1 MALDKMVFKED
12 EVERLQTKMRLVS
25 QDTNR
30 LYLQLRGQTNNWG
43 GIPLGSDLIRAQTLI
58 NELTVEAEKLEDI
71 IRLVVK
77 GVQGAQDENKRQ
89 ANQLFQQFGTL
100 GGMFGKLGGGSAS
113 GQFPIPTYAQKMVT
127 KLITSIASLM
137 GRDELNS
144 DPLVQ
149 KLQTTVKNSGLGT
162 IDSIAA
168 HSKLKDIYQARDQ
181 IAKAQTAYKVYQ
193 AFGNETQMDAMHK
206 LAEDARQNLK
216 YLGIDDVHYKAGKDL
231 SGYFKKPAVKACD
244 YDPSITTSS
253 VPLVQNESYLLML
266 RMAMEPGDQGAWAK
280 RQLVGERLNIPPM
293 ELPDGTPI
301 TAYNNE
307 NEITLNYFNAHVLK
321 PNETNSLSA
330 YYLWLES
337 TYGMTEWRK
346 KVVQADAVTRAF
358 VGSLI
363 EETVMGVVDT
373 VTFTFHFV
381 IDPEKT
387 TQEMADTASYLMQH
401 PEVLAEAAKK
411 MYHNFNEG
419 TPEEKASMLGAAAS
433 VLVPGLSVTKGT
445 KVGKVADGVQDFATK
460 AMEGVKDLNKVLQ
473 NSGHLAELP
482 KFKPFLSTPEG
493 VPFSVGKIPMDS
505 NPLPKTFVQEH
516 YINEMNGLG
525 DVKGGK
531 IEGTGKNK
539 LPNRTIDSL
548 YEKTQNVRGDI
559 NREIEKIGNS
569 DEYKNLSKTQR
580 DKLDRKL
587 RKLSSGNVA
596 VADVSIPDIKKEFQ
610 AHSQIH
616 SSDSV
621 GSNVGDFSSSK
632 VDKSLE
638 TYVDDEFPRFN
649 DTEAKILEDIASQIK
664 DPNVKGRID
673 LFTELDACQSCS
685 NLIMEFRRKFPNIEL
700 NVYSKNMK

>member
-12 EVERLQTKMRLVS
+12 EVERLQTKIKLVS

-71 IRLVVK
+71 IRLAVK

-89 ANQLFQQFGTL
+89 ANQLFQQLGTL

-113 GQFPIPTYAQKMVT
+113 GQFPIPTYAQKIVT
-127 KLITSIASLM
+127 KLITSVAALM

-193 AFGNETQMDAMHK
+193 AFGNKTQMDAMHK
-206 LAEDARQNLK
+206 LAEDARQKLK
-216 YLGIDDVHYKAGKDL
+216 YLGIDEVHYKAGKDL
-231 SGYFKKPAVKACD
+231 SGYFKKPVVKACD

-253 VPLVQNESYLLML
+253 VPLVQNESYMLML

-293 ELPDGTPI
+293 KLPDGTPI
-301 TAYNNE
+301 TAYNNK

-330 YYLWLES
+330 YYSWLES

-387 TQEMADTASYLMQH
+387 TQEMADTASYIMQH

-482 KFKPFLSTPEG
+482 RFKPFLSTPEG
-493 VPFSVGKIPMDS
+493 VPLSVGKIPMDS
-505 NPLPKTFVQEH
+505 NSLPKTFVQEH
-516 YINEMNGLG
+516 YINEMNGFG

-531 IEGTGKNK
+531 IEGTGKANK
-539 LPNRTIDSL
+539 ANLKNIDDFINGNKNFNEVIEDYAKIYKEQVDSNKPWSWDDTIPGGDSL
-548 YEKTQNVRGDI
+548 SAAQKRKIKEMAVANRHIPEIKVTKVDGMRYGFADFAGAGVVKETVQLPEK
-559 NREIEKIGNS
+559 S
-569 DEYKNLSKTQR
+569 W
-580 DKLDRKL
+580 
-587 RKLSSGNVA
+587 KLSDKEQFKWLDEQIGGTRKGMTWHHTEIPGKMELVPFGIHNITPHNGGRTA
-596 VADVSIPDIKKEFQ
+596 GMWAD
-610 AHSQIH
+610 A
-616 SSDSV
+616 
-621 GSNVGDFSSSK
+621 
-632 VDKSLE
+632 
-638 TYVDDEFPRFN
+638 PR
-649 DTEAKILEDIASQIK
+649 
-664 DPNVKGRID
+664 
-673 LFTELDACQSCS
+673 
-685 NLIMEFRRKFPNIEL
+685 
-700 NVYSKNMK
+700 

>member
-12 EVERLQTKMRLVS
+12 EVERLQTKIKLVS

-71 IRLVVK
+71 IRLAVK

-89 ANQLFQQFGTL
+89 ANQLFQQLGTL

-193 AFGNETQMDAMHK
+193 AFGNKTQMDAMHK
-206 LAEDARQNLK
+206 LAEDARQKLK
-216 YLGIDDVHYKAGKDL
+216 YLGIDEVHYQAGKDL
-231 SGYFKKPAVKACD
+231 SGYFKKPVVKACD
-244 YDPSITTSS
+244 YDPSITSSS

-358 VGSLI
+358 MGSLI

-373 VTFTFHFV
+373 VTFTFHFI

-387 TQEMADTASYLMQH
+387 TQEMADTASYIMQH

-482 KFKPFLSTPEG
+482 KFKPFLSTSEG
-493 VPFSVGKIPMDS
+493 VPFSVGKIPLDS

-516 YINEMNGLG
+516 YINEMNGFG

-531 IEGTGKNK
+531 IEGTGDFDYKEWADMPVSGQVKLAPNGQRLISIRDLKLFTKDMNGKSIKVVIDEKGKILPDFAAGGFDPRTGQIVLKKDPTYLSAMHESYHAKQWIEIGKEKYLKLSTLEREEYVYNKIMKNK
-539 LPNRTIDSL
+539 DL
-548 YEKTQNVRGDI
+548 YTSE
-559 NREIEKIGNS
+559 EILFS
-569 DEYKNLSKTQR
+569 QR
-580 DKLDRKL
+580 YIYKL
-587 RKLSSGNVA
+587 RNGEW
-596 VADVSIPDIKKEFQ
+596 PPPEW
-610 AHSQIH
+610 
-616 SSDSV
+616 
-621 GSNVGDFSSSK
+621 
-632 VDKSLE
+632 
-638 TYVDDEFPRFN
+638 
-649 DTEAKILEDIASQIK
+649 
-664 DPNVKGRID
+664 KGV
-673 LFTELDACQSCS
+673 E
-685 NLIMEFRRKFPNIEL
+685 
-700 NVYSKNMK
+700 

>member
-12 EVERLQTKMRLVS
+12 EVERLQTKIRLVS

-43 GIPLGSDLIRAQTLI
+43 GIPLGSDLIRGQTLI

-71 IRLVVK
+71 IRLALK

-89 ANQLFQQFGTL
+89 ANQLFQQLGTL

-127 KLITSIASLM
+127 KLITSVAALM

-149 KLQTTVKNSGLGT
+149 KLQTTVKNSGPGT
-162 IDSIAA
+162 VDSIAA

-193 AFGNETQMDAMHK
+193 AFGNKTQMDAMHN
-206 LAEDARQNLK
+206 LAEDARQKLK
-216 YLGIDDVHYKAGKDL
+216 YLGIDEVHYQAGKDL

-253 VPLVQNESYLLML
+253 VALVQNESYLLMI
-266 RMAMEPGDQGAWAK
+266 RMAMESGEQGAWAK

-301 TAYNNE
+301 TAYNNK
-307 NEITLNYFNAHVLK
+307 NEITLNYFKAHVLK
-321 PNETNSLSA
+321 PNETNSILA
-330 YYLWLES
+330 YYSWLES

-358 VGSLI
+358 MGSLI

-445 KVGKVADGVQDFATK
+445 KVGKVADGVQDFTTK

-505 NPLPKTFVQEH
+505 NSLPKTFVQEH
-516 YINEMNGLG
+516 YINEMNGFG

-531 IEGTGKNK
+531 IEGTGEVPKIKSAKEVEIVNQRGES
-539 LPNRTIDSL
+539 LGEFDEIDL
-548 YEKTQNVRGDI
+548 VKKIFYE
-559 NREIEKIGNS
+559 
-569 DEYKNLSKTQR
+569 
-580 DKLDRKL
+580 DKSAQGLDRVNPKTGLPAQTPQQFADKQILTKTRNRINELQNATSTRATKNGSTEIPDLDSIKNIREFVFRLDGNTPELKQAVENSLNQL
-587 RKLSSGNVA
+587 RK
-596 VADVSIPDIKKEFQ
+596 
-610 AHSQIH
+610 
-616 SSDSV
+616 
-621 GSNVGDFSSSK
+621 
-632 VDKSLE
+632 
-638 TYVDDEFPRFN
+638 EFP
-649 DTEAKILEDIASQIK
+649 DY
-664 DPNVKGRID
+664 
-673 LFTELDACQSCS
+673 
-685 NLIMEFRRKFPNIEL
+685 KFSAVFGGE
-700 NVYSKNMK
+700 

>member
-1 MALDKMVFKED
+1 
-12 EVERLQTKMRLVS
+12 
-25 QDTNR
+25 
-30 LYLQLRGQTNNWG
+30 
-43 GIPLGSDLIRAQTLI
+43 
-58 NELTVEAEKLEDI
+58 
-71 IRLVVK
+71 
-77 GVQGAQDENKRQ
+77 
-89 ANQLFQQFGTL
+89 
-100 GGMFGKLGGGSAS
+100 MFGKLGGGSAN

-127 KLITSIASLM
+127 KLITSIAALM

-193 AFGNETQMDAMHK
+193 AFENKTQMDAMHK
-206 LAEDARQNLK
+206 LAEDARQKLK
-216 YLGIDDVHYKAGKDL
+216 YLGIDEVHYQAGKDL

-387 TQEMADTASYLMQH
+387 TQEMADTASYIMQH

-433 VLVPGLSVTKGT
+433 VLVPGLSVTKGI

-482 KFKPFLSTPEG
+482 RFKPFLSTPEG

-531 IEGTGKNK
+531 IEVPYGTQIDKVGNK
-539 LPNRTIDSL
+539 KTLKPNAKYTTPEGYTYETNEFGRIDSV
-548 YEKTQNVRGDI
+548 E
-559 NREIEKIGNS
+559 
-569 DEYKNLSKTQR
+569 
-580 DKLDRKL
+580 
-587 RKLSSGNVA
+587 
-596 VADVSIPDIKKEFQ
+596 ADLQLGKGTRNKYAQ
-610 AHSQIH
+610 
-616 SSDSV
+616 
-621 GSNVGDFSSSK
+621 SNVG
-632 VDKSLE
+632 E
-638 TYVDDEFPRFN
+638 TDRIRGDYPERDDGGHLIGSQF
-649 DTEAKILEDIASQIK
+649 KGSGDIDNLVPMNSQINEAGGK
-664 DPNVKGRID
+664 WHQMEQEWASALERKENVKVKITPQYTSNAARPDSFTVEYSIDGGRTKKI
-673 LFTELDACQSCS
+673 T
-685 NLIMEFRRKFPNIEL
+685 IE
-700 NVYSKNMK
+700 NQIGG

>member
-12 EVERLQTKMRLVS
+12 EVERLQTKIRLVS

-71 IRLVVK
+71 IRLAVK

-100 GGMFGKLGGGSAS
+100 GGMFGKLGGGNAS

-127 KLITSIASLM
+127 NLITSIAALM

-149 KLQTTVKNSGLGT
+149 KLQTTVKNSRLGT

-168 HSKLKDIYQARDQ
+168 QSKLKDIYQARDQ

-193 AFGNETQMDAMHK
+193 AFGNKTQMDAMHK
-206 LAEDARQNLK
+206 LAEDARQKLK
-216 YLGIDDVHYKAGKDL
+216 YLGIDEVHYQAGKDL

-301 TAYNNE
+301 TAYNNK

-387 TQEMADTASYLMQH
+387 TQEMADTASYIMQH
-401 PEVLAEAAKK
+401 PEVLVEAAKK

-531 IEGTGKNK
+531 IEGTGKKTGKLELSDFKEEIMNTKPMNSPVPKKWYDKGGTISLDKSGTWTYTNK
-539 LPNRTIDSL
+539 EGISVSYPNG
-548 YEKTQNVRGDI
+548 Y
-559 NREIEKIGNS
+559 
-569 DEYKNLSKTQR
+569 
-580 DKLDRKL
+580 
-587 RKLSSGNVA
+587 
-596 VADVSIPDIKKEFQ
+596 P
-610 AHSQIH
+610 
-616 SSDSV
+616 
-621 GSNVGDFSSSK
+621 DFSAYYHPTVKPVPIEVTVPKNPQEDFKKANLEAGLNKDSDPPVPASNK
-632 VDKSLE
+632 PPEGYSWHHHEDGKTMILVD
-638 TYVDDEFPRFN
+638 
-649 DTEAKILEDIASQIK
+649 EDIH
-664 DPNVKGRID
+664 R
-673 LFTELDACQSCS
+673 
-685 NLIMEFRRKFPNIEL
+685 EFRHIGGQSTVNG
-700 NVYSKNMK
+700 KNKKGE

>member
-12 EVERLQTKMRLVS
+12 EVERLQTKIRLVS

-71 IRLVVK
+71 IRLAVK
-77 GVQGAQDENKRQ
+77 GIQSAQDENKRQ
-89 ANQLFQQFGTL
+89 ADQLFQQFSTL
-100 GGMFGKLGGGSAS
+100 GGVFGKLGGGNAS

-127 KLITSIASLM
+127 NLITSVAALM

-162 IDSIAA
+162 VDSIAA

-193 AFGNETQMDAMHK
+193 AFGNKTQMDAMHN
-206 LAEDARQNLK
+206 LAEDARQKLK
-216 YLGIDDVHYKAGKDL
+216 YLGIDEVHYQAGKDL

-244 YDPSITTSS
+244 YDPSINTSS

-358 VGSLI
+358 MGSLI

-445 KVGKVADGVQDFATK
+445 KAGKVADGVQDFATK
-460 AMEGVKDLNKVLQ
+460 AMEGVKGLNKVLQ

-505 NPLPKTFVQEH
+505 NSLPKTFVQEH
-516 YINEMNGLG
+516 YINEMNGFG

-531 IEGTGKNK
+531 IEGTGEVPKIKSAKEVEIVNQRGES
-539 LPNRTIDSL
+539 LGEFDEIDL
-548 YEKTQNVRGDI
+548 VKKIFYE
-559 NREIEKIGNS
+559 
-569 DEYKNLSKTQR
+569 
-580 DKLDRKL
+580 DKSAQGLDRVNPKTGLPAQTPQQFADKQILTKTRNRINELQNATSTRATKNGSTEIPDLDSIKNIREFVFRLDGNTPELKQAVENSLNQL
-587 RKLSSGNVA
+587 RK
-596 VADVSIPDIKKEFQ
+596 
-610 AHSQIH
+610 
-616 SSDSV
+616 
-621 GSNVGDFSSSK
+621 
-632 VDKSLE
+632 
-638 TYVDDEFPRFN
+638 EFP
-649 DTEAKILEDIASQIK
+649 DY
-664 DPNVKGRID
+664 
-673 LFTELDACQSCS
+673 
-685 NLIMEFRRKFPNIEL
+685 KFSAVFGGE
-700 NVYSKNMK
+700 

>member
-1 MALDKMVFKED
+1 
-12 EVERLQTKMRLVS
+12 TKIRLVS

-71 IRLVVK
+71 IRLAVK

-89 ANQLFQQFGTL
+89 ADQLFQQFSTL
-100 GGMFGKLGGGSAS
+100 GGMFGKLGGGNAS
-113 GQFPIPTYAQKMVT
+113 GQFPIPTYAQKMV
-127 KLITSIASLM
+127 KNLITSVAALM

-149 KLQTTVKNSGLGT
+149 KLQITVKNSGLGT
-162 IDSIAA
+162 IDSITAQ
-168 HSKLKDIYQARDQ
+168 SKLKDIYQARDQ

-193 AFGNETQMDAMHK
+193 AFGNKTQMEAMHK
-206 LAEDARQNLK
+206 LAEDARQKLK
-216 YLGIDDVHYKAGKDL
+216 YLGIDEVHYQAGKDL
-231 SGYFKKPAVKACD
+231 SGYFKKPVVKACD

-266 RMAMEPGDQGAWAK
+266 RMAMETGEQGAWAK

-301 TAYNNE
+301 TAYNNR

-321 PNETNSLSA
+321 PNETNSLSV
-330 YYLWLES
+330 YYSWLES

-363 EETVMGVVDT
+363 EENVMGVVDT

-387 TQEMADTASYLMQH
+387 TQEMADTASYIMEH

-460 AMEGVKDLNKVLQ
+460 AMEGVKDLNKVIQ

-493 VPFSVGKIPMDS
+493 VPFSIGKIPLDS

-516 YINEMNGLG
+516 YINEMNGFG

-531 IEGTGKNK
+531 IEGTGKGQTDHRLVDQFDEAENFIGK
-539 LPNRTIDSL
+539 RTQSEIDALAHDPAHAGS
-548 YEKTQNVRGDI
+548 TRQID
-559 NREIEKIGNS
+559 IEKGKH
-569 DEYKNLSKTQR
+569 EARVGLELEEMK
-580 DKLDRKL
+580 KLDGPIARDPSGKAEFIDAKGQAWDVKSFNSNYPPKKGGY
-587 RKLSSGNVA
+587 KLSSA
-596 VADVSIPDIKKEFQ
+596 MRSI
-610 AHSQIH
+610 
-616 SSDSV
+616 
-621 GSNVGDFSSSK
+621 N
-632 VDKSLE
+632 KSLSE
-638 TYVDDEFPRFN
+638 GENV
-649 DTEAKILEDIASQIK
+649 ILDVTNLSIENKAELLHEISIQ
-664 DPNVKGRID
+664 GFID
-673 LFTELDACQSCS
+673 KVVTW
-685 NLIMEFRRKFPNIEL
+685 P
-700 NVYSKNMK
+700 

>member
-12 EVERLQTKMRLVS
+12 EVERLQTKIKLVS

-71 IRLVVK
+71 IRLAVK

-127 KLITSIASLM
+127 KLITSVAALM

-162 IDSIAA
+162 IDSITAQ
-168 HSKLKDIYQARDQ
+168 SKLKDIYQAWDQ

-193 AFGNETQMDAMHK
+193 AFGNKTQMDAMHK
-206 LAEDARQNLK
+206 LAEDARQKLK
-216 YLGIDDVHYKAGKDL
+216 YLGIDEVHYQAGKDL
-231 SGYFKKPAVKACD
+231 SGYFKKPVVKACD

-253 VPLVQNESYLLML
+253 VPLVQNESYMLML

-301 TAYNNE
+301 TAYNNN
-307 NEITLNYFNAHVLK
+307 NEITLNYFKAHVLK
-321 PNETNSLSA
+321 PNETNSILA
-330 YYLWLES
+330 YYSWLES

-346 KVVQADAVTRAF
+346 KVVQADTVTRAF
-358 VGSLI
+358 MGSLI

-387 TQEMADTASYLMQH
+387 TQEMADTASYLMKH

-445 KVGKVADGVQDFATK
+445 KVGIVADGVQDFATK
-460 AMEGVKDLNKVLQ
+460 AMEGVKDLNKVIQ

-493 VPFSVGKIPMDS
+493 VPFSVGKIPLDS
-505 NPLPKTFVQEH
+505 NSLPKTFVQEH
-516 YINEMNGLG
+516 YINEMNGFG

-531 IEGTGKNK
+531 IEGTGKKTGKLELSDITKELMATKPMNSRLPEKWYAKGGTISIDEKGTWMYTNK
-539 LPNRTIDSL
+539 EGISVSYPNGYPDFSPYSHPTI
-548 YEKTQNVRGDI
+548 KPV
-559 NREIEKIGNS
+559 EIKVASPKNNKKDFENANS
-569 DEYKNLSKTQR
+569 EAG
-580 DKLDRKL
+580 L
-587 RKLSSGNVA
+587 RKDSDPPVPSKNEPPEGYTWHHHEDGKTMVLVED
-596 VADVSIPDIKKEFQ
+596 DVHDEFKHTGGQ
-610 AHSQIH
+610 
-616 SSDSV
+616 
-621 GSNVGDFSSSK
+621 SK
-632 VDKSLE
+632 V
-638 TYVDDEFPRFN
+638 N
-649 DTEAKILEDIASQIK
+649 
-664 DPNVKGRID
+664 G
-673 LFTELDACQSCS
+673 
-685 NLIMEFRRKFPNIEL
+685 
-700 NVYSKNMK
+700 KNKNSEE

>member
-12 EVERLQTKMRLVS
+12 EVERLQTKIRQVS

-71 IRLVVK
+71 IRLAVK

-89 ANQLFQQFGTL
+89 ANQLFQQLGTL
-100 GGMFGKLGGGSAS
+100 GGIFGKLGGGSAS

-127 KLITSIASLM
+127 NLITSVAALM

-193 AFGNETQMDAMHK
+193 AFGNKTQMDAMHK
-206 LAEDARQNLK
+206 LAEDARQKLK
-216 YLGIDDVHYKAGKDL
+216 YLGIDEVHYQAGKDL
-231 SGYFKKPAVKACD
+231 SGYFKKPVVKACD
-244 YDPSITTSS
+244 YDPSITSSS

-387 TQEMADTASYLMQH
+387 TQEMADTASYIMQH
-401 PEVLAEAAKK
+401 PQVLAEAAKK

-473 NSGHLAELP
+473 NSGHLAEFP
-482 KFKPFLSTPEG
+482 KFKPFLSTSEG
-493 VPFSVGKIPMDS
+493 VPFSVGKIPLDS

-516 YINEMNGLG
+516 YINEMNGFG

-531 IEGTGKNK
+531 IEGTGKKTGKLELSDFTDEIMNTKPMNSPVPKKWYDKGGTILLDKSGTWTYTNK
-539 LPNRTIDSL
+539 EGISVSYPNG
-548 YEKTQNVRGDI
+548 Y
-559 NREIEKIGNS
+559 
-569 DEYKNLSKTQR
+569 
-580 DKLDRKL
+580 
-587 RKLSSGNVA
+587 
-596 VADVSIPDIKKEFQ
+596 P
-610 AHSQIH
+610 
-616 SSDSV
+616 
-621 GSNVGDFSSSK
+621 DFSAYYHPTVKPVPIEVTVPKNPQEDFKKANLEAGLNKDSDPPVPASNK
-632 VDKSLE
+632 PPEGYSWHHHEDGKTMILVD
-638 TYVDDEFPRFN
+638 
-649 DTEAKILEDIASQIK
+649 EDIH
-664 DPNVKGRID
+664 R
-673 LFTELDACQSCS
+673 
-685 NLIMEFRRKFPNIEL
+685 EFRHIGGQSTVNG
-700 NVYSKNMK
+700 KNKKGE

>member
-12 EVERLQTKMRLVS
+12 EVERLQTKIRQVS

-71 IRLVVK
+71 IRLAIK

-89 ANQLFQQFGTL
+89 ANQLFQQFSTL

-127 KLITSIASLM
+127 KLITSIAALM

-149 KLQTTVKNSGLGT
+149 KLQTTVKNSKLGT

-193 AFGNETQMDAMHK
+193 AFGNKTQMDAMHK
-206 LAEDARQNLK
+206 LAEDARQKLE
-216 YLGIDDVHYKAGKDL
+216 YLGIEEVHYQVGKDL
-231 SGYFKKPAVKACD
+231 SGYFKKPVVKACD

-266 RMAMEPGDQGAWAK
+266 RMAMEPGEQGAWAK

-301 TAYNNE
+301 TAYNNK

-321 PNETNSLSA
+321 PNESNSLSA

-387 TQEMADTASYLMQH
+387 TQEMADTASYIMQH

-482 KFKPFLSTPEG
+482 KFKSFLSTPEG

-531 IEGTGKNK
+531 IEIPYGTQIDKVGNK
-539 LPNRTIDSL
+539 KTLKPNAKYTTPEGYTYETNEFGRIDSV
-548 YEKTQNVRGDI
+548 E
-559 NREIEKIGNS
+559 
-569 DEYKNLSKTQR
+569 
-580 DKLDRKL
+580 
-587 RKLSSGNVA
+587 
-596 VADVSIPDIKKEFQ
+596 ADLQLGKGTRNKYAQ
-610 AHSQIH
+610 
-616 SSDSV
+616 
-621 GSNVGDFSSSK
+621 SNVG
-632 VDKSLE
+632 E
-638 TYVDDEFPRFN
+638 TDRIRGDYPERDDGGHLIGSQF
-649 DTEAKILEDIASQIK
+649 KGSGDIDNLVPMNSQINEAGGK
-664 DPNVKGRID
+664 WHQMEQEWASALERKENVKVKITPQYTSNAARPDSFTVEYSIDGGRTKKI
-673 LFTELDACQSCS
+673 T
-685 NLIMEFRRKFPNIEL
+685 IE
-700 NVYSKNMK
+700 NQIGG

>member
-12 EVERLQTKMRLVS
+12 EVERLQTKIRLVS

-71 IRLVVK
+71 IRLALK

-89 ANQLFQQFGTL
+89 ANQLFQQLGTL
-100 GGMFGKLGGGSAS
+100 GGMFGKLGGGNAS

-127 KLITSIASLM
+127 NLITSVAALM

-162 IDSIAA
+162 IDSFAA

-193 AFGNETQMDAMHK
+193 VFGNKTQMDAMHN
-206 LAEDARQNLK
+206 LAEDARQKLK
-216 YLGIDDVHYKAGKDL
+216 YLGIDEVHYQAGKDL

-266 RMAMEPGDQGAWAK
+266 RMAMEPGDLGAWAK

-301 TAYNNE
+301 TAYNNK
-307 NEITLNYFNAHVLK
+307 NEITLNYFKAHVLK
-321 PNETNSLSA
+321 PNETNSILA
-330 YYLWLES
+330 YYSWLES

-358 VGSLI
+358 MGSLI

-387 TQEMADTASYLMQH
+387 TQEMADTASYIMQH

-505 NPLPKTFVQEH
+505 NSLPKTFVQEH
-516 YINEMNGLG
+516 YINEMNGFG

-531 IEGTGKNK
+531 IEGTGEVPKIKSAKEVEIVNQRGES
-539 LPNRTIDSL
+539 LGEFDEIDL
-548 YEKTQNVRGDI
+548 VKKIFYE
-559 NREIEKIGNS
+559 
-569 DEYKNLSKTQR
+569 
-580 DKLDRKL
+580 DKSAQGLDRVNPKTGLPAQTPQQFADKQILTKTRNRINELQNATSTRATKNGSTEIPDLDSIKNIREFVFRLDGNTPELKQAVENSLNQL
-587 RKLSSGNVA
+587 RK
-596 VADVSIPDIKKEFQ
+596 
-610 AHSQIH
+610 
-616 SSDSV
+616 
-621 GSNVGDFSSSK
+621 
-632 VDKSLE
+632 
-638 TYVDDEFPRFN
+638 EFP
-649 DTEAKILEDIASQIK
+649 DY
-664 DPNVKGRID
+664 
-673 LFTELDACQSCS
+673 
-685 NLIMEFRRKFPNIEL
+685 KFSAVFGGE
-700 NVYSKNMK
+700 